1 MSYRLY
7 ISYRDI
13 IHGKETFRFESP
25 DPIYLFTELNHTDYL
40 DSRLADS
47 LLFPTLEAFTAIMN
61 SLTVGQMKNVI
72 RLIRN
77 EYSYICSVK
86 RLA

>member
-1 MSYRLY
+1 MTYRLY

-13 IHGKETFRFESP
+13 IHGKENFRFESP
-25 DPIYLFTELNHTDYL
+25 DPVYLFTELNLTDNL

-47 LLFPTLEAFTAIMN
+47 PLFPTFEAFTEIMN

-77 EYSYICSVK
+77 DYSYICSVK